1 MYIGAIMFTS
11 LRAIYRLPINTH
23 VDVSSDCR
31 LEASVNATCH
41 LEWTMPQDIRISQLL
56 AATHS
61 DNFVAETII
70 CLPLIL
76 FFSITPSHFTV
87 IHHNYC
93 TKKRTLMQRKFH
105 RHFAL
110 NANIT
115 SINVVRK
122 KRRDVRLRL
131 KWNKVLLCAHWKV
144 NFNIFLLRCIHEFI
158 NARLVRSLLM
168 LLLLMLFFM
177 QLVTILPF
185 AWGRK
190 QLANEWVEFLN

>member
-1 MYIGAIMFTS
+1 MNHATRYSNISIAAAAKATS
-11 LRAIYRLPINTH
+11 T
-23 VDVSSDCR
+23 
-31 LEASVNATCH
+31 
-41 LEWTMPQDIRISQLL
+41 
-56 AATHS
+56 ATHS

-158 NARLVRSLLM
+158 IARLVRS
-168 LLLLMLFFM
+168 LFFM

-185 AWGRK
+185 ARGRK